1 MAVLEEG
8 IKFLDNLG
16 LWDVVI
22 PFILVFTLVYAVLE
36 KVKIFKTKDG
46 DPKRQIHAMI
56 ALIIAFF
63 VLISAKVLDVINIV
77 AHYMVIVIIAAIL
90 VAIIIGLMG
99 YGGVKTSIIIPIG
112 FIVVGALVLYIL
124 GYLQILSLN
133 DLRFFFE
140 TPIIAVIVMILI
152 VWFVLRGASPAK
164 PAAPSADKKATS
176 QQEGKKPLAPE
187 AAELEKLL
195 KKLAKQPSE
204 EEAEEE

>member
-46 DPKRQIHAMI
+46 DPKRQINAMI

-99 YGGVKTSIIIPIG
+99 YGGIKTSIIIPIG

-124 GYLQILSLN
+124 GYLQILSMP
-133 DLRFFFE
+133 DLRRFFE
-140 TPIIAVIVMILI
+140 LPIIGILVMILV
-152 VWFVLRGASPAK
+152 VWYVLSGK
-164 PAAPSADKKATS
+164 PAPQKAAAAKGGAGAGAAP
-176 QQEGKKPLAPE
+176 GGY
-187 AAELEKLL
+187 ELEKSI
-195 KKLAKQPSE
+195 KKPKGTAHLGE
-204 EEAEEE
+204 EEEE